1 MTDGPADDDA
11 DPASPPTDRESPVG
25 EPVVRGDDAVAN
37 DDQPAIAFDPD
48 DPESVATAVE
58 TVAAFEPGELPDTPQ
73 YVLRAA
79 AACAA
84 LVRAEDGYTAAAER
98 AGCSV
103 ALVRKWAR
111 VHDLPRPIRER
122 VAHSDIPPSAAKHAA
137 RVQGDARY
145 LLAWAVVDD
154 DLTVREI
161 RAVAS
166 AVADGADPAEAL
178 RDQGADPG
186 RIAVSLPV
194 DVYRRLR
201 AHATATGDD
210 PDSIVTDALRNYLD

>member
-1 MTDGPADDDA
+1 MTDGSADDGDA
-11 DPASPPTDRESPVG
+11 PNPPTDRESPVG
-25 EPVVRGDDAVAN
+25 EPVVRGDDTVAGDDDPAVS
-37 DDQPAIAFDPD
+37 FDPD
-48 DPESVATAVE
+48 DPESVATAAE
-58 TVAAFEPGELPDTPQ
+58 TVAAFAAGDLPDTPR

-122 VAHSDIPPSAAKHAA
+122 VAHGDIPPSAAKHVA
-137 RVQGDARY
+137 RVHGDARY

-154 DLTVREI
+154 DLTVRET
-161 RAVAS
+161 RAAAS
-166 AVADGADPAEAL
+166 AVADGTDPATAL
-178 RDQGADPG
+178 REQGADPG
-186 RIAVSLPV
+186 RLAVSLPV

-201 AHATATGDD
+201 AHATATDSDPGD
-210 PDSIVTDALRNYLD
+210 VVADALRDYLD

>member
-1 MTDGPADDDA
+1 MTDPPDR
-11 DPASPPTDRESPVG
+11 PPTDRESPVG
-25 EPVVRGDDAVAN
+25 EPVVRGGGDD
-37 DDQPAIAFDPD
+37 DDQPGVAFDPD
-48 DPESVATAVE
+48 DPERVATAAE
-58 TVAAFEPGELPDTPQ
+58 TVAAFANGDLPDTPR

-84 LVRAEDGYTAAAER
+84 LVRAEDGYTAAADR
-98 AGCSV
+98 ADCSV

-122 VAHSDIPPSAAKHAA
+122 VAHGDIPPSAAKHVA
-137 RVQGDARY
+137 RVHGDARY

-161 RAVAS
+161 RAAAS
-166 AVADGADPAEAL
+166 AVADGADPADAL
-178 RDQGADPG
+178 REQGADPG
-186 RIAVSLPV
+186 RLAVSLPV

-201 AHATATGDD
+201 AHATATDSD
-210 PDSIVTDALRNYLD
+210 PDGVVADALRDYLD